1 MSQKLYEYAIALTG
15 GIATGKSTVASLM
28 KLHGIGVID
37 ADAIAHELLDIH
49 HEKIAEMF
57 GSEFVRKN
65 RVLRENLGKI
75 IFTNEEN
82 KAKLE
87 AFIHPLIRV
96 EIEKRAAKADAKK
109 FPYLIDIPLFF
120 ENGAYDIKDSVVIYT
135 PPSVQLGRYM
145 KRNKLSEEE
154 AMIRIN
160 SQMSIDEKKA
170 NATWVIDNSLKLKHL
185 QAEVEA
191 FVHRIK
197 VETNYYNRFD

>member
-1 MSQKLYEYAIALTG
+1 MAHKLYEYAIALTG

-28 KLHGIGVID
+28 KLHGIAVID

-57 GSEFVRKN
+57 GEEFVRKG
-65 RVLRENLGKI
+65 RVLRESLGKI
-75 IFTNEEN
+75 IFSDDAQ
-82 KAKLE
+82 KQRLE
-87 AFIHPLIRV
+87 DFIHPLIRI
-96 EIEKRAAKADAKK
+96 EIEKRAKDFDSRE

-135 PPSVQLGRYM
+135 PPAVQLERYM

-154 AMIRIN
+154 AMVRIN

-170 NATWVIDNSLKLKHL
+170 KATWVIDNSLNLKHL

>member
-1 MSQKLYEYAIALTG
+1 MAEKLYEYAIALTG

-28 KLHGIGVID
+28 KLHGIAVID

-49 HEKIAEMF
+49 HQKIAEMF
-57 GSEFVRKN
+57 GDQFVRKN

-75 IFTNEEN
+75 IFTDEEK
-82 KAKLE
+82 KAQLE
-87 AFIHPLIRV
+87 AFIHPLIRI
-96 EIEKRAAKADAKK
+96 EIEKRAAKADSKE

-135 PPSVQLGRYM
+135 PPSVQLERYM
-145 KRNKLSEEE
+145 KRNDLSEAE
-154 AMIRIN
+154 AMVRIN

-170 NATWVIDNSLKLKHL
+170 KATWVIDNSSKLKNL
-185 QAEVEA
+185 QKEVED

>member
-1 MSQKLYEYAIALTG
+1 MGHKLYEYAIALTG

-28 KLHGIGVID
+28 KLHGIAVID

-57 GSEFVRKN
+57 GDQFVRKG
-65 RVLRENLGKI
+65 RVLRENLGKV
-75 IFTNEEN
+75 IFSDEEK
-82 KAKLE
+82 KAQLE
-87 AFIHPLIRV
+87 AFIHPLIRL
-96 EIEKRAAKADAKK
+96 EIEKRAKEFDSRE

-135 PPSVQLGRYM
+135 PPAVQLERYM
-145 KRNKLSEEE
+145 KRNNLSEEE
-154 AMIRIN
+154 AMVRIN
-160 SQMSIDEKKA
+160 SQMSIDEKKSR
-170 NATWVIDNSLKLKHL
+170 ATWVIDNSFKLKHL

-197 VETNYYNRFD
+197 VETNYYNRFK

>member
-1 MSQKLYEYAIALTG
+1 MGQKLYEYAIALTG

-37 ADAIAHELLDIH
+37 ADAIAHELLDVH
-49 HEKIAEMF
+49 HKKIAEMF
-57 GSEFVRKN
+57 GDQYVRKN

-75 IFTNEEN
+75 IFTNEDK
-82 KAKLE
+82 KAQLE
-87 AFIHPLIRV
+87 DFIHPLIRI
-96 EIEKRAAKADAKK
+96 EIEKRAAKADAKE

-120 ENGAYDIKDSVVIYT
+120 EKGAYDIKDSVVIYT
-135 PPSVQLGRYM
+135 PPAVQLDRYM
-145 KRNKLSEEE
+145 KRNKLDTDE

-160 SQMSIDEKKA
+160 SQMSIDEKKER
-170 NATWVIDNSLKLKHL
+170 ATWVIDNSTKLKHL